1 VSDTAPAVFEF
12 RVERADALTGRALL
26 DAYLSDLGVR
36 IDGFDEARSVS
47 AAPDEMA
54 PPGGAFLVGYLAGRP
69 VSCGGIKDRGDATA
83 EVKRMWVA
91 PEARRR
97 GLGRRLLA
105 ALEEAARRR
114 PRPGR
119 PRHVGQA
126 AGGAG
131 AVPRRR
137 LRGGARLQREPLRR
151 ALVHEGAV
159 SREGRVEQRSR
170 LELRPRRCGR
180 GSSRPRASTTSSC
193 R

>member
-26 DAYLSDLGVR
+26 DAYLSDLRVR

-47 AAPDEMA
+47 AAPEEMA

-69 VSCGGIKDRGDATA
+69 VACGGIKDRGDATA

-105 ALEEAARRR
+105 ALEEAAR
-114 PRPGR
+114 
-119 PRHVGQA
+119 A
-126 AGGAG
+126 AGHDRVVLDTSARQPEALALYLAAG
-131 AVPRRR
+131 YAEVPDYN
-137 LRGGARLQREPLRR
+137 GNPYAAHWFTK
-151 ALVHEGAV
+151 AL
-159 SREGRVEQRSR
+159 
-170 LELRPRRCGR
+170 
-180 GSSRPRASTTSSC
+180 
-193 R
+193 